1 MGYNP
6 WDHKESYTTQRLNK
20 KLTAAPR
27 VCLKENKGPFVV
39 FIVYYLLYM
48 YYKLYIYIEANA
60 IHAGMLQKLL
70 SEDKY
75 HMISHMWNLKN
86 ARDEFIY
93 TTEIDSQTQ
102 ETYAYQKGG
111 GT

>member
-1 MGYNP
+1 
-6 WDHKESYTTQRLNK
+6 
-20 KLTAAPR
+20 
-27 VCLKENKGPFVV
+27 
-39 FIVYYLLYM
+39 M

-93 TTEIDSQTQ
+93 TTEIDSQT
-102 ETYAYQKGG
+102 
-111 GT
+111 